1 MSQYFS
7 VHPQNPQTRL
17 LRQAAQILREGGLI
31 ALPTDSGYA
40 LACQIDDKSAVERL
54 RRLRGIDERYH
65 LTLMCRDLSELANF
79 ACVDNVQ
86 YRMLKAATPGPFV
99 FIFEATRE
107 VPRRLS
113 HPSRKTIGLRVPE
126 NAVMQAL
133 LAEHGHP
140 LLSATLLLPGE
151 EESLADPEI
160 IRERLEKQ
168 LNLVI
173 DGGAS
178 PAKASTVVD
187 LSGGEPE
194 LVRRGA
200 GDPALLGME

>member
-31 ALPTDSGYA
+31 APPTDSGYA

-54 RRLRGIDERYH
+54 RRLRGIDERHH

-79 ACVDNVQ
+79 ARVDNVQ

-99 FIFEATRE
+99 FILEATRE

-126 NAVMQAL
+126 NAVAQAL
-133 LAEHGHP
+133 LAEHGQP

-151 EESLADPEI
+151 EEPLADPEI

-168 LNLVI
+168 LDLVI

-178 PAKASTVVD
+178 PAQASTVVD